1 MSIWLS
7 LAFRVPLVL
16 LVGLLIWWVSRSGP
30 DEPSSSDEDGG
41 IRRHSRHHPHRPL
54 PRSPRRGPHG
64 GLGGMP
70 PAPPARVRT
79 TRARARSFGH

>member
-41 IRRHSRHHPHRPL
+41 IRRHSRH
-54 PRSPRRGPHG
+54 GPHG